1 MCTEPED
8 SERTNDESTT
18 GGSAGDGPDDLLHE
32 GVGRRQVFSFSH
44 YDLTACVECNEP
56 YGFYAFIESPGFVWC
71 YGTSKLECIDQ
82 LIIMLA
88 KRIEDF
94 KAVKDR
100 LEREFM
106 VEFERSKK

>member
-1 MCTEPED
+1 MTGLDAQARAMNPGDLHGLTGLHRGVALEFGGPFLAV
-8 SERTNDESTT
+8 DEHPA
-18 GGSAGDGPDDLLHE
+18 GGWLIEAPDH
-32 GVGRRQVFSFSH
+32 VS
-44 YDLTACVECNEP
+44 C
-56 YGFYAFIESPGFVWC
+56 W
-71 YGTSKLECIDQ
+71 GTSKLECIDQ

-88 KRIEDF
+88 KRIEDA

>member
-1 MCTEPED
+1 MVPED

-32 GVGRRQVFSFSH
+32 GVVDVCGFTLNH
-44 YDLTACVECNEP
+44 DDLRISIEGDRVA
-56 YGFYAFIESPGFVWC
+56 GFYAFIEAPDHVSCW
-71 YGTSKLECIDQ
+71 GTSKLQCIDQ

-88 KRIEDF
+88 KRIEDAR
-94 KAVKDR
+94 AVKDR